1 MEREK
6 DNINTFDNMLVI
18 SALREKKKEERSLE
32 SGRQGDLLGMCV
44 ILNKVVREG
53 LSENVIFES
62 RLKIG
67 EGLNH
72 EPPRDKA
79 SLAK

>member
-72 EPPRDKA
+72 EA
-79 SLAK
+79 T

>member
-18 SALREKKKEERSLE
+18 SALRKKQKEERSLE
-32 SGRQGDLLGMCV
+32 SGRQGDWLGMCK

-67 EGLNH
+67 EGLNR
-72 EPPRDKA
+72 EA
-79 SLAK
+79 T

>member
-1 MEREK
+1 M
-6 DNINTFDNMLVI
+6 
-18 SALREKKKEERSLE
+18 E
-32 SGRQGDLLGMCV
+32 SGRQGDLLGMCM

>member
-1 MEREK
+1 M
-6 DNINTFDNMLVI
+6 
-18 SALREKKKEERSLE
+18 E
-32 SGRQGDLLGMCV
+32 SGRQGDLLGMCM

-72 EPPRDKA
+72 EA
-79 SLAK
+79 T